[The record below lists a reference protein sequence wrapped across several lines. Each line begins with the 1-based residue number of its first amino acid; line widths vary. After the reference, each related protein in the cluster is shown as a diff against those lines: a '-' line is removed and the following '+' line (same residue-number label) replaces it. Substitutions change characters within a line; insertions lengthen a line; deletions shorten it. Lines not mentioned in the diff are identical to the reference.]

1 MLVIADYSLPP
12 KLAYYANFILH
23 FAPFALCKF
32 KAILKIADMEI
43 GKVIR
48 ALRNTRGASLE
59 SLAFD
64 AGTDASNLS
73 RIERGV
79 QKPTED
85 GLRAIASALGTT
97 IATLY
102 ATAEGK
108 SLVDA
113 RTGGTLD
120 LDDLGHESV
129 QMRRYFK
136 SLTPEYRKVAFE
148 LVKTLAR
155 IQRKP

>member
-1 MLVIADYSLPP
+1 
-12 KLAYYANFILH
+12 
-23 FAPFALCKF
+23 
-32 KAILKIADMEI
+32 MEI

-48 ALRNTRGASLE
+48 AMRSEKGASLE

-79 QKPTED
+79 QQPTEE
-85 GLRAIASALGTT
+85 GLRAIATALGTS
-97 IATLY
+97 IAALY

-108 SLVDA
+108 SLA
-113 RTGGTLD
+113 GAQTGSSLD

-136 SLTPEYRKVAFE
+136 SLTPEYRKVALE
-148 LVKTLAR
+148 LIKTLVR
-155 IQRKP
+155 VQR